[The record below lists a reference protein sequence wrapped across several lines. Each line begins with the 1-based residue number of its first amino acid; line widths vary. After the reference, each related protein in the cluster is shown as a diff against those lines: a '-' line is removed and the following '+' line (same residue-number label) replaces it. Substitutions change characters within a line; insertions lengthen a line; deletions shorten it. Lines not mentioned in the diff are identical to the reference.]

1 MPLDIHLERNKG
13 ISTMRGRVL
22 RCGVVRL
29 TPSSVWYRGAI
40 RFDQYLPWLTD
51 DLGG

>member
-1 MPLDIHLERNKG
+1 
-13 ISTMRGRVL
+13 MRGRVL

-40 RFDQYLPWLTD
+40 RFDKYLPWLTD